1 MRGCAPVFGRGGGL
15 VFQALVRAGE
25 AGASRQ
31 LRSDQAIDVR
41 EKRGLFIVVVKEPRH
56 EKRATFG
63 PEQNVR
69 VQVPAPLRLSDAM
82 RCAAAPENPFRNLG
96 NALSIP
102 SNQRDGFF
110 ASWRPGGARVRVI
123 ADQAF

>member
-1 MRGCAPVFGRGGGL
+1 
-15 VFQALVRAGE
+15 VRAGE

-56 EKRATFG
+56 VKRATFG